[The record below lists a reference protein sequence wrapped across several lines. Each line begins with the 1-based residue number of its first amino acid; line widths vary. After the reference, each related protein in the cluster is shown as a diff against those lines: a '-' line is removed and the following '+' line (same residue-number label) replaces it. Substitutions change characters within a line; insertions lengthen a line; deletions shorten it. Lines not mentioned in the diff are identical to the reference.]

1 VRVPDDPAQLL
12 DERHGCGRLPG
23 VPQPETVFTVEATP
37 LKVGPGASAETAW
50 ELERLGIR
58 RPMVLMDPGVRAA
71 GIAGHVL
78 EGLTARGIGHEVYDD
93 IRVEPDEGSFAR
105 AAAAAREGGHDGFLS
120 IGGGS
125 TIDTGKAA
133 NLLSVHGGEVMDYV
147 NAPVGGGRKPP
158 GPLKPHVAVPTTS
171 GSGSEATTV
180 AVLDVA
186 AQGVKSGISHRFLR
200 CTQAV
205 VDPELTRSL
214 PPEVTSSAG
223 LDVVCHALESF
234 TAREF
239 GRRERPRDPG
249 ERPPYQGA
257 NPVADVWSA
266 RALEYGSRY
275 LRRAVADGE
284 DVEARG
290 AMMLAAALAGI
301 GFGSAGV
308 HVPHACAYPIASHRH
323 DYAPAGYPPDHPFIP
338 HGHSVIVTA
347 PAAFRFT
354 YDAAPERHRR
364 AAELLGGEPIAPQ
377 DAGPDT
383 LPEVLGAL
391 MRDVGAPSGL
401 AELGYREEDVP
412 ALVEGARK
420 QERLL
425 VIAPREPGPGDL
437 AAIFRASLR
446 P

>member
-1 VRVPDDPAQLL
+1 MA
-12 DERHGCGRLPG
+12 
-23 VPQPETVFTVEATP
+23 QPETVFTVEATP
-37 LKVGPGASAETAW
+37 LKFGPGACAETAW
-50 ELERLGIR
+50 ELERLGVA

-71 GIAGHVL
+71 GIADRVL
-78 EGLTARGIGHEVYDD
+78 DGLRERGIAHEVYDD
-93 IRVEPDEGSFAR
+93 IRVEPDEESFAR
-105 AAAAAREGGHDGFLS
+105 AAGAARDGGYDGFLS

-125 TIDTGKAA
+125 TIDTAKVA

-180 AVLDVA
+180 AVLDVR

-223 LDVVCHALESF
+223 LDVVCHAAESF

-239 GRRERPRDPG
+239 GLRERPGDPAD
-249 ERPPYQGA
+249 RPPYQGA
-257 NPVADVWSA
+257 NPVADVWSGT
-266 RALEYGSRY
+266 ALEYGGRY
-275 LRRAVADGE
+275 LRRAVADGN

-290 AMMLAAALAGI
+290 AMMLSASLAGI

-308 HVPHACAYPIASHRH
+308 HVPHACAYPIASHKH
-323 DYAPAGYPPDHPFIP
+323 AYVPPGYPEDHPFIP

-354 YDAAPERHRR
+354 YEAAPERHRR
-364 AAELLGGEPIAPQ
+364 AAELLAGRPIPEGEAT
-377 DAGPDT
+377 ADT
-383 LPEVLGAL
+383 LPEVLASL

-401 AELGYREEDVP
+401 EELGYDEADIP
-412 ALVEGARK
+412 ALVEGALK
-420 QERLL
+420 QQRLL
-425 VIAPREPGPGDL
+425 VIAPREAGAEDL
-437 AAIFRASLR
+437 AEIFRASMR
-446 P
+446 NW